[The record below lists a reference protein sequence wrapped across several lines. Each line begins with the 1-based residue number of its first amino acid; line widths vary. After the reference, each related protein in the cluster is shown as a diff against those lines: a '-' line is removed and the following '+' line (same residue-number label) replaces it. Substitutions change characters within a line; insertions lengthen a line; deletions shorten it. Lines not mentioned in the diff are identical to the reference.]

1 MYIIKKTKTRRFERR
16 DYAFPTLLKCC
27 ISSRQT
33 SMSSRRRQSL
43 VNSLGGVHRRDEMF
57 KPTLHSLCRDRVS
70 SRGRSPKLTLSF
82 CINHSLDATL
92 VRSFPGG
99 LKPFIPT
106 WSYCRVLDRLFLV
119 RLVLRLFVSTR
130 RSKTRGGRGM
140 THVFNLTRQGPVPF
154 HPFFFF
160 CCNASPLEPV
170 AVSSGALPTACN
182 VALLSP

>member
-1 MYIIKKTKTRRFERR
+1 MLHILAANFHVKPTTPESSQLSWRR
-16 DYAFPTLLKCC
+16 APTG
-27 ISSRQT
+27 RNVQT
-33 SMSSRRRQSL
+33 DATQSL
-43 VNSLGGVHRRDEMF
+43 SRSGVFPWTLAEVDSLV
-57 KPTLHSLCRDRVS
+57 LYQSL
-70 SRGRSPKLTLSF
+70 SRCDPCAVLPGR
-82 CINHSLDATL
+82 
-92 VRSFPGG
+92 